1 MNYIKLKQ
9 YEDPASIYASE
20 RADYTDEDW
29 QYQWERDYD
38 QKFAELIIN
47 ECIAQCNSVSKLEH
61 QGYVVSECIKRIKTH
76 FGIE

>member
-1 MNYIKLKQ
+1 MNYIKLNR
-9 YEDPASIYASE
+9 YTEPAAIYAGE

-29 QYQWERDYD
+29 QYQWDRDYD

-47 ECIAQCNSVSKLEH
+47 ECIEQCWSVSELEH
-61 QGYVVSECIKRIKTH
+61 QSAVVECVTRIKKH